1 MSEQNQIRKQIT
13 EDEASLYDRQ
23 IRLWGLEAQNRMR
36 SSTVLILS
44 LRSLAH
50 ETIKNLVLAGVGRLI
65 VADSDVVTEEDLG
78 SGFLFREEDNAV
90 GKLRTDAALE
100 QIQSLNPLVTLS
112 KMGMDSF
119 GGEEDKIAEI
129 LKKEAVDVV
138 VTCDLSVKEN
148 ERIDAAARKASSLFY
163 AAGTYGFTGY
173 VFADL
178 GESYEYVVNSTDGLS
193 KKMLSYPSFSTVLDR
208 SNWAKQGGS
217 PFRGL
222 SRNATK
228 SAAPAT
234 ILGITALWEYESQN
248 GHLPSESSL
257 SALISTAES
266 IRTALGVNSTA
277 VPSVDS
283 SLLTHLASHATHFF
297 PPTLAILGGLLAQ
310 DVLRALSRKD
320 KPVAN
325 LLAVDSM
332 SGVGTV
338 GRWSMI
344 DAKDAQ

>member
-119 GGEEDKIAEI
+119 EGEEDKIAET

-193 KKMLSYPSFSTVLDR
+193 KKILSYPSFSTVLDR
-208 SNWAKQGGS
+208 SNWAKPGGS

-248 GHLPSESSL
+248 GHLPSESPL

-283 SLLTHLASHATHFF
+283 SLLAHLASHATHFF